1 MIQIDYTAGYHNKN
15 QDEIQSTYFG
25 HQTLSNFTACNYFR
39 PAPDMRKVWIIVVS
53 EANDHWRTASVA
65 CISKVIDS
73 VKKKMPLLTSL
84 HCIFIW
90 SDGCSAIFHSR
101 FTFVLLT
108 YLHTDNNIQ
117 WKYNEAN
124 HCKGPTIKNKIIQEV
139 KSARI
144 VIVSPKNVSIH
155 PSRLIQ
161 SITMLYLPKKGIIKE
176 PAGIEN
182 APYIK
187 DTLDVHKVKRK
198 INDQGKTSLE
208 F

>member
-1 MIQIDYTAGYHNKN
+1 M
-15 QDEIQSTYFG
+15 
-25 HQTLSNFTACNYFR
+25 L
-39 PAPDMRKVWIIVVS
+39 
-53 EANDHWRTASVA
+53 
-65 CISKVIDS
+65 
-73 VKKKMPLLTSL
+73 LLTSL

-90 SDGCSAIFHSR
+90 SYGCSAIFHSR

-108 YLHTDNNIQ
+108 YLHPDNNIQ

-124 HCKGPTIKNKIIQEV
+124 HCKGPTIIQEV

-144 VIVSPKNVSIH
+144 VIVSPKNVSMH

-198 INDQGKTSLE
+198 INDQGKTFLE

>member
-1 MIQIDYTAGYHNKN
+1 MIQIDYRAGYHNKN

-25 HQTLSNFTACNYFR
+25 HFTRCNYFR
-39 PAPDMRKVWIIVVS
+39 PAPDMRKVWMIIVS
-53 EANDHWRTASVA
+53 EAN
-65 CISKVIDS
+65 
-73 VKKKMPLLTSL
+73 VKEMMPLLTSL
-84 HCIFIW
+84 HCLFIW
-90 SDGCSAIFHSR
+90 SDGCSAQFHSR

-144 VIVSPKNVSIH
+144 VIVSSINVSIH

-198 INDQGKTSLE
+198 INDQGKTFLE

>member
-1 MIQIDYTAGYHNKN
+1 M
-15 QDEIQSTYFG
+15 F
-25 HQTLSNFTACNYFR
+25 
-39 PAPDMRKVWIIVVS
+39 
-53 EANDHWRTASVA
+53 
-65 CISKVIDS
+65 
-73 VKKKMPLLTSL
+73 
-84 HCIFIW
+84 
-90 SDGCSAIFHSR
+90 AIFHSR
-101 FTFVLLT
+101 LTFVLLT
-108 YLHTDNNIQ
+108 YLHPDNNIQ

-124 HCKGPTIKNKIIQEV
+124 HCKGPTIIQEV

-144 VIVSPKNVSIH
+144 LIVSPKNVSIH
-155 PSRLIQ
+155 PSHLIQ

-198 INDQGKTSLE
+198 INDQGKTFLE